1 MESVKNKKP
10 TEQPKHLDWA
20 SAVETQMETFPPS
33 VQQLFQLDLGAN
45 TSQDMEI
52 GEQSILQIPE
62 LLFHQLLDE
71 KEQKIYLLQRGKE
84 ALNKKV
90 DRLKVELAGV
100 KEEKM
105 ERETELSLKIKELQ
119 EALNNEKKCRM
130 EMEASLARRA
140 EEMAQNALAEN
151 KEETTS
157 LKEKLAQVQEDL
169 DKSLRQWE
177 EEKTLLLAQ
186 KNEETSSL
194 IKKISQAKEELKKEK
209 EEETTSLKEKLAQ
222 VQEDLD
228 KSLRQW
234 EEEKT
239 LLLAQKNEETSSLM
253 QKISQAKEE
262 LNKERLQ
269 WQEERS
275 CLLESV
281 NVMKQALQEKEEQR
295 QKHEEELSR
304 RLAQLEDLVSNMP
317 EKKPKRRSL
326 GRRFIQIFRRTR
338 GTQSDS
344 DLPININ

>member
-119 EALNNEKKCRM
+119 EALNNERKCRM

-177 EEKTLLLAQ
+177 EEKTLLLTQ

-194 IKKISQAKEELKKEK
+194 IK
-209 EEETTSLKEKLAQ
+209 
-222 VQEDLD
+222 
-228 KSLRQW
+228 
-234 EEEKT
+234 
-239 LLLAQKNEETSSLM
+239 
-253 QKISQAKEE
+253 KISQAKEE